1 MAQFEPA
8 SWHSAIAVI
17 TWFLMSVTALAVIS
31 RLMTK
36 YLLVGG
42 LTTDDALIVISFL
55 FGVGNNIAIFMA
67 TTHGFGDHTDTIR
80 TTMQDI
86 VMKSQLAGALLFT
99 LSFLCSKLAMTV
111 FICNITPASRD
122 RILARVAQGL
132 VLVTSVTALFGTAFQ
147 CHFPRTWGYLEGRCI
162 NRTAWGVFVAITNG
176 ITDILIFAQAMVL
189 IIHVQTTWK
198 KKFLFASI
206 FLPWLLVVASI
217 IAEIIFTRANA
228 PYTDPFIDASSS
240 TICMEMTQ
248 SLSII
253 TACWGQLKPFMVRLR
268 SNAFCLQNNR
278 WTNTAYTGRSRPP
291 HVSCITKGTLYES
304 GDKFVLSPT
313 YGTKT
318 EISTSRASA
327 EWESQSHSSETY
339 IIREMRTWTVDLPT
353 APGVGEQQWH

>member
-8 SWHSAIAVI
+8 SWQPAIAVT
-17 TWFLMSVTALAVIS
+17 TWFLMSVTALAVVS

-55 FGVGNNIAIFMA
+55 FAVGNNIATFMA
-67 TTHGFGDHTDTIR
+67 TTHGFGDHTDIIR
-80 TTMQDI
+80 ATMQDT
-86 VMKSQLAGALLFT
+86 VMKSQLAGTLLLT
-99 LSFLCSKLAMTV
+99 LSLLCSQLAMTV

-132 VLVTSVTALFGTAFQ
+132 VLITAVTALFGTAFQ
-147 CHFPRTWGYLEGRCI
+147 CHFPRTWDYLEGRCI
-162 NRTAWGVFVAITNG
+162 NRTAWGVFVAVANG
-176 ITDILIFAQAMVL
+176 TTDILIFAQAMVL
-189 IIHVQTTWK
+189 IVHVQTTWK

-206 FLPWLLVVASI
+206 FLPRLLVVASI
-217 IAEIIFTRANA
+217 IAEISLTRANT
-228 PYTDPFIDASSS
+228 PYTDPFIDASAS
-240 TICMEMTQ
+240 TICMEVTQ

-268 SNAFCLQNNR
+268 SNAFCLQYNG
-278 WTNTAYTGRSRPP
+278 WPNTTYTGRPRPL
-291 HVSCITKGTLYES
+291 HVSSTTKGTLYEP

-318 EISTSRASA
+318 KISTSRASA
-327 EWESQSHSSETY
+327 EWESQSQSSETY
-339 IIREMRTWTVDLPT
+339 IIRETRTWSVDLPT
-353 APGVGEQQWH
+353 EPGAGEQGQ